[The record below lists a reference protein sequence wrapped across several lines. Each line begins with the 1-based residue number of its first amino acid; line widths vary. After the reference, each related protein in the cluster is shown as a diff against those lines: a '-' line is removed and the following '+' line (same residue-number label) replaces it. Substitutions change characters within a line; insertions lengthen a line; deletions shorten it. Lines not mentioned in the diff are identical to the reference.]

1 MAEIFGIN
9 ENYANNVE
17 IDDLE
22 SERQTLIG
30 VWIDDSGSMS
40 TFECVMRDCLNRFK
54 SAIKGSKESD
64 EMLISRTLF
73 GNDVLP
79 GGYQF
84 IDDFNDDYHASGMT
98 KLYDC
103 IVDGQK
109 RLFDG
114 AGNGYMEK
122 LQANGIKAKAV
133 IAIFSDGED
142 TYSNATLND
151 ARRAIEFL
159 HSKEI
164 VVAFIAFGNNAH
176 GIAQKL
182 GIEDKNILE
191 TDATESDLRRIFMI
205 LSKSAIS
212 ASKSAAAA
220 TTTDDSFFTV

>member
-1 MAEIFGIN
+1 
-9 ENYANNVE
+9 
-17 IDDLE
+17 
-22 SERQTLIG
+22 
-30 VWIDDSGSMS
+30 
-40 TFECVMRDCLNRFK
+40 
-54 SAIKGSKESD
+54 
-64 EMLISRTLF
+64 
-73 GNDVLP
+73 
-79 GGYQF
+79 
-84 IDDFNDDYHASGMT
+84 
-98 KLYDC
+98 
-103 IVDGQK
+103 
-109 RLFDG
+109 
-114 AGNGYMEK
+114 
-122 LQANGIKAKAV
+122 
-133 IAIFSDGED
+133 
-142 TYSNATLND
+142 LND